1 MLVGRSFAM
10 MPTHTPDT
18 PRDNPPTVVPR
29 LRFSLRWLIFAI
41 AVLGCAF
48 GFVAMCIREIQR
60 QGRRMSEQAM
70 CYSSLNNISLA
81 MYVYSEG
88 NGRVPRPFEVDEHGE
103 KKHSWRAVISRLLPQ
118 DYPPATE
125 SYDFHQRWDSQ
136 GNSRFSTRVPGFL
149 QCPSRS
155 LENPHGSPF
164 VMINDFGDT
173 PIDQIPANAVLVLEA
188 WDANH
193 DWLDPRDKVEDSPRI
208 KVDSTDHPAGIGVI
222 LRDFSVIRVKDT
234 SRIKKDGKYYV
245 LERTARQ
252 AGERP
257 Q

>member
-1 MLVGRSFAM
+1 MN
-10 MPTHTPDT
+10 TPDI
-18 PRDNPPTVVPR
+18 PRDDPQTAVPR
-29 LRFSLRWLIFAI
+29 LRFSLRWLVFAI
-41 AVLGCAF
+41 AVLGVAF
-48 GFVAMCIREIQR
+48 GLVAYLIMSIQHVDR
-60 QGRRMSEQAM
+60 LMNEQAM
-70 CYSSLNNISLA
+70 CYSSLNNISLS
-81 MYVYSEG
+81 MYVYSKEH
-88 NGRVPRPFEVDEHGE
+88 GRLPRSFEVDEHGE

-118 DYPPATE
+118 DYPAPTE

-136 GNSRFSTRVPGFL
+136 GNRKFSSRVPGFL

-173 PIDQIPANAVLVLEA
+173 PIDQIPANSVLVLEA

-208 KVDSTDHPAGIGVI
+208 KVDPTDHPSGIGVI
-222 LRDFSVIRVKDT
+222 LSDFSVIRVRDT
-234 SRIKKDGKYYV
+234 SQIKKDGNYYV

-252 AGERP
+252 AAEGPR
-257 Q
+257 

>member
-1 MLVGRSFAM
+1 MN
-10 MPTHTPDT
+10 TPDT

-29 LRFSLRWLIFAI
+29 LRFSLRWRVFGI
-41 AVLGCAF
+41 AVSGVAF
-48 GFVAMCIREIQR
+48 GRVARNIRSIQDH
-60 QGRRMSEQAM
+60 GRRMGEQSM
-70 CYSSLNNISLA
+70 CYSSLNNISLS
-81 MYVYSEG
+81 MYEYSQG
-88 NGRVPRPFEVDEHGE
+88 HGRVPRPFEVDEHGE
-103 KKHSWRAVISRLLPQ
+103 KKHSWRAVISPLLPQ
-118 DYPPATE
+118 GYPAPTE
-125 SYDFHQRWDSQ
+125 SYDFHQRWDDPA
-136 GNSRFSTRVPGFL
+136 NSKFSSHVPGFL

-208 KVDSTDHPAGIGVI
+208 KVDPTDHPSGIGVI
-222 LRDFSVIRVKDT
+222 LCDFSVIRVRDM

-245 LERTARQ
+245 LEPTAGP

>member
-1 MLVGRSFAM
+1 MLVGRSSAM
-10 MPTHTPDT
+10 MPTDTPDT
-18 PRDNPPTVVPR
+18 PRDNSPTLVPR
-29 LRFSLRWLIFAI
+29 LRFSLRWLVFAI

-48 GFVAMCIREIQR
+48 GFVAMSIREIQR
-60 QGRRMSEQAM
+60 QDRRMSEQAM
-70 CYSSLNNISLA
+70 CYSSLNNISLS
-81 MYVYSEG
+81 MYEYSKG
-88 NGRVPRPFEVDEHGE
+88 HGRFPRPFEVDEHGE
-103 KKHSWRAVISRLLPQ
+103 KMHSWRAVISGLLPQ
-118 DYPPATE
+118 DYPAPTE

-222 LRDFSVIRVKDT
+222 LRDFSVIRARDT

>member
-1 MLVGRSFAM
+1 MGIESRLF
-10 MPTHTPDT
+10 PTMKTPDT
-18 PRDNPPTVVPR
+18 PRDDPPTVVRR
-29 LRFSLRWLIFAI
+29 LRFSLRWLLFAI

-48 GFVAMCIREIQR
+48 GLVARTIRLFEQL
-60 QGRRMSEQAM
+60 GERMGQQSG
-70 CYSSLNNISLA
+70 CYSSLNNIALSL
-81 MYVYSEG
+81 YEYSAEH
-88 NGRVPRPFEVDEHGE
+88 GRVPRPFEVDEHGE
-103 KKHSWRAVISRLLPQ
+103 KMHSWRAVISGFLPQ
-118 DYPPATE
+118 DYPAPTE

-208 KVDSTDHPAGIGVI
+208 KVNPTDHPSGIGVI
-222 LRDFSVIRVKDT
+222 LGDFSETRVRDT
-234 SRIKKDGKYYV
+234 SRIKKDGEYYV
-245 LERTARQ
+245 LEGTTGQ

>member
-1 MLVGRSFAM
+1 MYEYGKGHGRF
-10 MPTHTPDT
+10 
-18 PRDNPPTVVPR
+18 
-29 LRFSLRWLIFAI
+29 
-41 AVLGCAF
+41 
-48 GFVAMCIREIQR
+48 
-60 QGRRMSEQAM
+60 
-70 CYSSLNNISLA
+70 
-81 MYVYSEG
+81 
-88 NGRVPRPFEVDEHGE
+88 PRPFEVDEHGE
-103 KKHSWRAVISRLLPQ
+103 KKHSSRAVISRLLPQ
-118 DYPPATE
+118 DDQAPTE
-125 SYDFHQRWDSQ
+125 SYAFHQRWDSQ
-136 GNSRFSTRVPGFL
+136 RDRNLSSRVPGFL

-222 LRDFSVIRVKDT
+222 LRDFSVIRVRDT
-234 SRIKKDGKYYV
+234 SRIKKDGKYFV
-245 LERTARQ
+245 LERSARQ

>member
-1 MLVGRSFAM
+1 MN
-10 MPTHTPDT
+10 TPDT
-18 PRDNPPTVVPR
+18 PRDDPPKGVRR
-29 LRFSLRWLIFAI
+29 LRFSLRWLLFAI
-41 AVLGCAF
+41 AVLGGAF
-48 GFVAMCIREIQR
+48 GLVARTIRLIEHHATR
-60 QGRRMSEQAM
+60 GGEQSG
-70 CYSSLNNISLA
+70 CYSSLNNIALSL
-81 MYVYSEG
+81 YEYSAEH
-88 NGRVPRPFEVDEHGE
+88 GRVPRPFEVDEHGE
-103 KKHSWRAVISRLLPQ
+103 KKHSWRAVIARSLPREN
-118 DYPPATE
+118 PAPTE
-125 SYDFHQRWDSQ
+125 SYDFHRRWDDPA
-136 GNSRFSTRVPGFL
+136 NSKFSSHVPGFL

-173 PIDQIPANAVLVLEA
+173 PTDQIPANAVLVLEA

-208 KVDSTDHPAGIGVI
+208 KVNPTDHPSGIGVI
-222 LRDFSVIRVKDT
+222 LGDFSVTRVRDT

-245 LERTARQ
+245 LEPTAGQ